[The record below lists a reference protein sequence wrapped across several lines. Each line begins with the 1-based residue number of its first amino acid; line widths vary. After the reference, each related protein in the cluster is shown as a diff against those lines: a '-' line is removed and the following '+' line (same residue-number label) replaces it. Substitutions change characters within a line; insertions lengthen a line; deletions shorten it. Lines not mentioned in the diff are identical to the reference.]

1 MDFSGFL
8 LMRDEISLVALI
20 LILLLYDLFA
30 PAKARKA
37 FQPVACLLFV
47 VQIAITL
54 LPTAA
59 DHAFGGMYVNTPV
72 ASVVKTLMSA
82 GTLLVFLFSKKW
94 LEEKHEIAQGEF
106 YFLTLS
112 TLLGMYFMVS
122 SGHFLMFYLGIE
134 LASIPLACLVAFSKK
149 DIFSAE
155 AGAKFILNASFASG
169 VSLFGMSLLYGGTGT
184 LYFSDMPIALT
195 GTPLQ
200 IAGMILFATGLFFK
214 MSLIPYHSWTADVYQ
229 GAPTQVSAYL
239 SVVSKTAAAV
249 TLFTIFF
256 KVFGVM
262 AESWKPV
269 LYIIIILSI
278 TIANVFAI
286 RQKNIKRFLAYSSI
300 SQAGYIVL
308 GVMAASPQGLTGV
321 VYYMMVYMFAN
332 IAAFGVAA
340 LVERQCGNTEI
351 SSYNGLYKT
360 NPWLSVLMMFALF
373 SLAGIPPF
381 AGFFSKFFIFA
392 SAVQQGYYILVLIA
406 LLNTIISLYYY
417 LLIVRA
423 MFITPNEN
431 PLPNFRSDNYSRI
444 AMVVCFF
451 GIVLSGI
458 VSFFYNKF
466 DEMAKESMEICELAM
481 PKATDGTANG
491 IATAAFDGQTAEAAS
506 GDASAATATT
516 AMNATAPWPSTQ
528 E

>member
-1 MDFSGFL
+1 
-8 LMRDEISLVALI
+8 
-20 LILLLYDLFA
+20 
-30 PAKARKA
+30 
-37 FQPVACLLFV
+37 
-47 VQIAITL
+47 
-54 LPTAA
+54 
-59 DHAFGGMYVNTPV
+59 
-72 ASVVKTLMSA
+72 
-82 GTLLVFLFSKKW
+82 
-94 LEEKHEIAQGEF
+94 
-106 YFLTLS
+106 
-112 TLLGMYFMVS
+112 
-122 SGHFLMFYLGIE
+122 
-134 LASIPLACLVAFSKK
+134 
-149 DIFSAE
+149 
-155 AGAKFILNASFASG
+155 
-169 VSLFGMSLLYGGTGT
+169 
-184 LYFSDMPIALT
+184 
-195 GTPLQ
+195 
-200 IAGMILFATGLFFK
+200 
-214 MSLIPYHSWTADVYQ
+214 
-229 GAPTQVSAYL
+229 
-239 SVVSKTAAAV
+239 
-249 TLFTIFF
+249 
-256 KVFGVM
+256 
-262 AESWKPV
+262 
-269 LYIIIILSI
+269 
-278 TIANVFAI
+278 
-286 RQKNIKRFLAYSSI
+286 
-300 SQAGYIVL
+300 
-308 GVMAASPQGLTGV
+308 
-321 VYYMMVYMFAN
+321 MMVYMFAN

-423 MFITPNEN
+423 MFITPNDN

-466 DEMAKESMEICELAM
+466 DEMAKESMEVCEYSM

-491 IATAAFDGQTAEAAS
+491 IATAAFDGQTAEATS
-506 GDASAATATT
+506 GDASATTATT

>member
-8 LMRDEISLVALI
+8 MMRDEISLVALI

-30 PAKARKA
+30 PAKARKV
-37 FQPVACLLFV
+37 FQPLACLLFV
-47 VQIAITL
+47 VQIVITL
-54 LPTAA
+54 LPVSSLE
-59 DHAFGGMYVNTPV
+59 AFGGMYQTTPA
-72 ASVVKTLMSA
+72 ASLAKTLMSA

-94 LEEKHEIAQGEF
+94 IEEKHEIAQGEF
-106 YFLTLS
+106 YFLTLC

-122 SGHFLMFYLGIE
+122 AGHFLMFFIGIE
-134 LASIPLACLVAFSKK
+134 LASIPLSCLVSFSKK
-149 DIFSAE
+149 DGLSAE
-155 AGAKFILNASFASG
+155 AGAKFILNAAFASG
-169 VSLFGMSLLYGGTGT
+169 ISLFGISLLYGGTGT
-184 LYFSDMPIALT
+184 LYFSDMPVALQ

-249 TLFTIFF
+249 ALFTIFI
-256 KVFGVM
+256 KVFGGM
-262 AESWKPV
+262 AASWRPV

-278 TIANVFAI
+278 TIANLFAI
-286 RQKNIKRFLAYSSI
+286 KQKNIKRFLAYSSI

-308 GVMAASPQGLTGV
+308 GVVAASPQGLTGIL
-321 VYYMMVYMFAN
+321 YYMMAYMFAN
-332 IAAFGVAA
+332 LAAFGVAS
-340 LVERQCGNTEI
+340 LVERQCGNAEI
-351 SSYNGLYKT
+351 ASYNGLYKT
-360 NPWLSVLMMFALF
+360 NPWLSVLMMFAMF

-406 LLNTIISLYYY
+406 LLNTIISLFYY
-417 LLIVRA
+417 LLIVKA
-423 MFITPNEN
+423 MFINPNES
-431 PLPNFRSDNYSRI
+431 PLPRFRSDSYSRI
-444 AMVVCFF
+444 AMVLCFF

-458 VSFFYNKF
+458 VSFFYNKTN
-466 DEMAKESMEICELAM
+466 DMATESMEMCGLSM
-481 PKATDGTANG
+481 PKAVEETLDANPVP
-491 IATAAFDGQTAEAAS
+491 GQTLNTQGS
-506 GDASAATATT
+506 T
-516 AMNATAPWPSTQ
+516 AMNATASWPSVL

>member
-1 MDFSGFL
+1 
-8 LMRDEISLVALI
+8 
-20 LILLLYDLFA
+20 
-30 PAKARKA
+30 
-37 FQPVACLLFV
+37 
-47 VQIAITL
+47 
-54 LPTAA
+54 
-59 DHAFGGMYVNTPV
+59 
-72 ASVVKTLMSA
+72 
-82 GTLLVFLFSKKW
+82 
-94 LEEKHEIAQGEF
+94 
-106 YFLTLS
+106 
-112 TLLGMYFMVS
+112 
-122 SGHFLMFYLGIE
+122 
-134 LASIPLACLVAFSKK
+134 
-149 DIFSAE
+149 
-155 AGAKFILNASFASG
+155 
-169 VSLFGMSLLYGGTGT
+169 
-184 LYFSDMPIALT
+184 
-195 GTPLQ
+195 
-200 IAGMILFATGLFFK
+200 
-214 MSLIPYHSWTADVYQ
+214 
-229 GAPTQVSAYL
+229 
-239 SVVSKTAAAV
+239 
-249 TLFTIFF
+249 
-256 KVFGVM
+256 
-262 AESWKPV
+262 
-269 LYIIIILSI
+269 
-278 TIANVFAI
+278 
-286 RQKNIKRFLAYSSI
+286 
-300 SQAGYIVL
+300 
-308 GVMAASPQGLTGV
+308 MAASPQGLTGV

-423 MFITPNEN
+423 MFITPNDN

-466 DEMAKESMEICELAM
+466 DKMAKESMEICELAM